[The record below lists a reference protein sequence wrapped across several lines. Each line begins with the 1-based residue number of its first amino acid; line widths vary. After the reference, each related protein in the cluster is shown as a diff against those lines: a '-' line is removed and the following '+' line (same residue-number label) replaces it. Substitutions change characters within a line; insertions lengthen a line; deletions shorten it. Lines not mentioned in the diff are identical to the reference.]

1 MRIWKKRLH
10 EATKGST
17 RPPPSA
23 PALCCHCHCGGFV
36 SGGAFWPSGVCGG
49 RGRKGDVS
57 RRPSLHPHPPS
68 GHPAFRLS
76 LLSTS
81 GPRSGSS
88 SVLFLGCPHGPRL
101 PTARASA
108 LETPGPGCQNA
119 LATQNRRNST
129 RYRSG
134 SAGRSRLASTRKVPE
149 KAQAEQRARGGT
161 EKETF
166 RASGGNRGSQ
176 GTVAASAGR
185 GAKSHV
191 AWGRGGAPGTER
203 QPKTRTS

>member
-1 MRIWKKRLH
+1 MRRPR
-10 EATKGST
+10 EARG
-17 RPPPSA
+17 RPPPPPPCAATATVVASSPEGLSG
-23 PALCCHCHCGGFV
+23 PA
-36 SGGAFWPSGVCGG
+36 VCVCVGGG

-68 GHPAFRLS
+68 GHPASRLS
-76 LLSTS
+76 LLLTN
-81 GPRSGSS
+81 GPRSRSS
-88 SVLFLGCPHGPRL
+88 SVLFAGCPHGPRL

-134 SAGRSRLASTRKVPE
+134 SVGRSRLASTRKVPE

-161 EKETF
+161 E
-166 RASGGNRGSQ
+166 GNVPGKRRGQRLARHGGSQ
-176 GTVAASAGR
+176 RSRGRKEPRGTGQGR
-185 GAKSHV
+185 RPGD
-191 AWGRGGAPGTER
+191 RAPT
-203 QPKTRTS
+203 